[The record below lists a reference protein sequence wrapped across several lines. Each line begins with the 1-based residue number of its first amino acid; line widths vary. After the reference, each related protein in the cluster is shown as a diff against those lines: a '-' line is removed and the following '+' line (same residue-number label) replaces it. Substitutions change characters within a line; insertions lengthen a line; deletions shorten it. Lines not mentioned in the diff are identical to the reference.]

1 MEYKMDSRGIAAG
14 RMKKLNFYFPPGL
27 VGRLERIA
35 STNSA
40 NLSQVVREAVEE
52 YVTRVE
58 REEIERDLIK
68 ASRANQEF
76 DVQFAT
82 DWARFES
89 DSQ

>member
-1 MEYKMDSRGIAAG
+1 MHSRGIAAG

-27 VGRLERIA
+27 VARLERIA

-52 YVTRVE
+52 FVTRVE

-76 DVQFAT
+76 DGKFAT